1 MGGDGRRLDRGL
13 CYEVVEESLHFIG
26 GMGVACT
33 LGDGKSLLEASDGF
47 FSAAEFGE
55 GLGGHLVGGDV
66 VGVVLDEGGEFG
78 EGEGSVALGGVLHGQ
93 AVAGEGVGG
102 VGGEDF
108 GEGGDL
114 VHELMV
120 RFGGGCWQV
129 GGRLN
134 TDLHG

>member
-1 MGGDGRRLDRGL
+1 M
-13 CYEVVEESLHFIG
+13 S
-26 GMGVACT
+26 
-33 LGDGKSLLEASDGF
+33 
-47 FSAAEFGE
+47 
-55 GLGGHLVGGDV
+55 GHLVGGDV

-78 EGEGSVALGGVLHGQ
+78 EGEIGVALGGVLHGE

-120 RFGGGCWQV
+120 TSGESARFRAV
-129 GGRLN
+129 GLA
-134 TDLHG
+134 DLDLRYE